1 MLIVERASHKLVT
14 CNNTLTK
21 KRAHKEEQLLIAQ
34 MNGLK
39 LSRQLSSHSSERWIV
54 GAPVDGYDPTTKTV
68 FQYHG
73 CHWHGCC
80 HCFPHKDE
88 IINPNQTRENKFLA
102 TIKCTRLLWTGGNY
116 VIEKWVCDDQNTQ
129 DSLLK
134 QETRSYPRVIVC
146 DFELYQDKTKK
157 NEVTASLT
165 YENAHVP
172 ISVSIGYMLEHMPM
186 HRKGYALSKSG
197 MRCTH
202 AY

>member
-1 MLIVERASHKLVT
+1 MV
-14 CNNTLTK
+14 
-21 KRAHKEEQLLIAQ
+21 QLLIAQ

-202 AY
+202 AYWTPESWNFLDLQKWI